1 MNVSSF
7 DVSGSGMAAE
17 RLRMEVVANNIANA
31 HSTRS
36 TDGGPYRRQQVI
48 VGPASDSDLG
58 LNSSGDATSGGVEI
72 VGIEDDE
79 APFPKIYDPGHP
91 DANAEGYVSM
101 PNVSIANEMVDLI
114 TATRGYEAN
123 LQALRAMRSMVE
135 QSLGV
140 LRAS

>member
-36 TDGGPYRRQQVI
+36 LEGGPYRRQQV
-48 VGPASDSDLG
+48 VLGPAFSDGLG
-58 LNSSGDATSGGVEI
+58 VNSAGDATSGGVEI
-72 VGIEDDE
+72 IGVENDQ
-79 APFPKIYDPGHP
+79 APFPKVYDPGHP
-91 DANAEGYVSM
+91 DANAEGYVTM
-101 PNVSIANEMVDLI
+101 PNVAIANEMVDLI

-135 QSLGV
+135 QSLSV